1 MEHAKL
7 ERALRALDFVLI
19 DSPNLVFSKYWM
31 KRNIKWSDNNDG
43 KEFHI
48 SQSKRIL
55 IQRRCH
61 DEGFRHHADKI
72 SMRSRNRPHARG
84 ILKK

>member
-19 DSPNLVFSKYWM
+19 DSPDLVFSKYRM
-31 KRNIKWSDNNDG
+31 GQNLKWSDNNDG

-55 IQRRCH
+55 IQRRCY
-61 DEGFRHHADKI
+61 DEGFRYHPDKI
-72 SMRSRNRPHARG
+72 SMR
-84 ILKK
+84 LKK